1 MGALRCAALAA
12 ALALRFTRA
21 GCDKANYRAAA
32 PRPRA
37 ECTAPIRVCAAS
49 RRAQIMYI
57 TTGLS
62 GEKGAF
68 LLAKKWRSS
77 PWVVLLTRSRTNSS
91 PLGSLRGVFD
101 THPDP
106 SSSQSPQKQI
116 PNASHLLT
124 SDTGVDRC
132 ANPNTCETQILGQNS
147 PVPYQFC
154 QLRKSD
160 MYNNSTPTK
169 L

>member
-1 MGALRCAALAA
+1 MTWEHCAALAA
-12 ALALRFTRA
+12 ALALRFIPP

-62 GEKGAF
+62 GGKGAF

-132 ANPNTCETQILGQNS
+132 ANPTLAKLRYLARILRYPTKYRPTTRLRLGQ
-147 PVPYQFC
+147 
-154 QLRKSD
+154 
-160 MYNNSTPTK
+160 
-169 L
+169 